1 MSIIISEKHIRSVI
15 REAFKV
21 SNKRGNRRYKTGSS
35 KLESEEFNIDVP
47 PGNYIHP
54 VLKSKDGSI
63 PRFSSP
69 PSPSRVS
76 PKDGVSR
83 PHMGYDIAV
92 PVGRPVL
99 SVSKGTV
106 AVVKLGSKSAG
117 NYIVINHGSPIVGN
131 LNHTA
136 YMHLS
141 DVRVKKGE
149 KVSPGDIIGLSGN
162 TGRSTGP
169 HLHFQIGEG
178 PDTRKHSSDKAQ
190 YDSFFSKAKYATE
203 GDRGD
208 DEDASSNQSI
218 ADNDLDNDDKQ
229 DAESEEGIV
238 SKVKS
243 FFS

>member
-1 MSIIISEKHIRSVI
+1 MSIIISEKHIRNVV
-15 REAFKV
+15 REAFKF
-21 SNKRGNRRYKTGSS
+21 SNKQGNRIYKSGSS
-35 KLESEEFNIDVP
+35 NLETEEFNIDVP

-69 PSPSRVS
+69 PNPSRVS
-76 PKDGVSR
+76 PKDGVAR

-117 NYIVINHGSPIVGN
+117 NYIVINHGSPIVGS

-141 DVRVKKGE
+141 DVRVKQGE

-203 GDRGD
+203 GDDG
-208 DEDASSNQSI
+208 ENNSNNQAV
-218 ADNDLDNDDKQ
+218 ADNDLDNSDKK
-229 DAESEEGIV
+229 DVESEEGIV